1 MMKQSMYKATGNG
14 NLHWHELEEVILDV
28 ETTMNNRPLGYI
40 EDDVQLPVLTPSLML
55 YGQPNQIPEEEPMS
69 IEDVNLRKRARYI
82 RRCKT
87 ILWTRWETE
96 YHKALTERKQST
108 FISKIQS
115 VLSVLSVVFFI
126 NIYQLTFVF
135 GSILLLGNKTTR
147 ITTDSCQNELQNS
160 VG

>member
-1 MMKQSMYKATGNG
+1 M
-14 NLHWHELEEVILDV
+14 
-28 ETTMNNRPLGYI
+28 ETTVNNRTLGYV

-55 YGQPNQIPEEEPMS
+55 YGQPNQIPEEEPMG

-87 ILWTRWETE
+87 VLWTRWETE
-96 YHKALTERKQST
+96 YHKALRERKQST
-108 FISKIQS
+108 FISKIQ
-115 VLSVLSVVFFI
+115 SVLSVVFFI

-147 ITTDSCQNELQNS
+147 ITTDFCQNELQNS